1 MAAKKPTP
9 DRELVRAFATF
20 FPAYRGWLRA
30 HLPET
35 ADMTAP
41 RMRLLG
47 ALRMLGPRKMGAVGA
62 HLGIKKANVTA
73 LVDGLERDGLVR
85 RVKHPRDRRAT
96 ILELTQAGDEL
107 SAALYDEYEAGV
119 AGVFEVLTRSEQRQL
134 LALLGR
140 VIERVNDEG

>member
-1 MAAKKPTP
+1 
-9 DRELVRAFATF
+9 
-20 FPAYRGWLRA
+20 
-30 HLPET
+30 
-35 ADMTAP
+35 MTAP